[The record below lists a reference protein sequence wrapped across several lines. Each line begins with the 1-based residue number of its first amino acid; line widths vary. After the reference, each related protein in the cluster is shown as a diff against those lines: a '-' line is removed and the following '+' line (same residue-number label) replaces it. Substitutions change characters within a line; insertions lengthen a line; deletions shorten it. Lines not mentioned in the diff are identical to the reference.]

1 MLPIGLKPMM
11 RRFALAFAAVVTA
24 SAASANPE
32 LPRPASLEPNIA
44 FWTRVY
50 TEVDTA
56 GGFIHDAEHLDVVYE
71 ELRLPEG
78 QSNRARERRVEQ
90 TKDRYRAILRKL
102 GRGERA
108 QLSQE
113 EQRVLALWPEG
124 TASQSFQRAAGQLR
138 FQLGQ
143 ADKFRAGLARS
154 GQWADHIAA
163 TLREHGVP
171 SELVALPHVESSFN
185 PRAYS
190 RVGAAGLWQFTRGTG
205 RRYMRVDEIVDERM
219 DPHRA
224 TVGAARLLRDNHRRL
239 QAWPL
244 AITAYNHGAAGM
256 DRAVRTL
263 GTRDI
268 GVISRRYESRIFG
281 FASRNFYAE
290 FLAADQ
296 IHRDPERYFGPIA
309 AEPPVAYEILVTDH
323 YYRAPTLGRALGID
337 LDVLREHN
345 LALRPSVWNG
355 AKHVPK
361 GYALRIPRS
370 ELREPLAVALAEI
383 PKGERLAE
391 QQRDRYHK
399 VRRGETLSVIAR
411 RYGVREREL
420 VALNGLRSRNRIG
433 AGQILRLPTQ
443 IVLAPEPVVVASAS
457 PEPPASPPP
466 AVAIPEPQ
474 PVVVAS
480 EARSEPKASEVHRAS
495 EARSEPKASEVD
507 RASEAR
513 SEPEAGEGLAA
524 GSSQAA
530 SPQVAVE
537 PLPQAPEAA
546 AAGSPAPAAEAK
558 PLGNESPP
566 PAVVLAAAP
575 ESAGPEAVPAYY
587 EVQRGD
593 TLSRIAAR
601 FGLSERELVA
611 RNGLRNRHRIA
622 AGQRLRVAEAAS
634 AALATPR
641 PETAAGAPEPAEA
654 AKPAAPEPKPR
665 PAEATPKAPQ
675 QPPAAVVVAEA
686 TPEAPA
692 PALPDE
698 PAVAV
703 GAEEGAIEAG
713 EEPGSE
719 DARLAEAVVA
729 EAPAATAPGSRA
741 TAPDPSDYAV
751 TPDQRITVHAD
762 ETIGHYAEWLE
773 VSAGRLRQ
781 VNGMRRQTPLVIGR
795 QRKLD
800 FSRVTPEVFEQR
812 RLEYHRTLQEEFF
825 EAYEVTG
832 TTTHVLRRGDTL
844 WQLSR
849 QRYEIPMWLLVQYN
863 PDLDF
868 GSLSPGTPLVIPV
881 VESRQG
887 G

>member
-1 MLPIGLKPMM
+1 M
-11 RRFALAFAAVVTA
+11 RRLALALAVAA
-24 SAASANPE
+24 SSASANPE
-32 LPRPASLEPNIA
+32 LPRPAALEPNVQ

-56 GGFIHDAEHLDVVYE
+56 GGLIHDAEQLGVVYE
-71 ELRLPEG
+71 VLRFPEG
-78 QSNRARERRVEQ
+78 LGERARERRVEGA
-90 TKDRYRAILRKL
+90 KDRHRAILRKL
-102 GRGERA
+102 GRGERTG
-108 QLSQE
+108 LSEE

-124 TASQSFQRAAGQLR
+124 SPSQVFQRAAGQLR

-154 GQWADHIAA
+154 GQWVDHIEQ

-171 SELVALPHVESSFN
+171 NELVALPHVESSFN

-219 DPHRA
+219 DPHKA
-224 TVGAARLLRDNHRRL
+224 TVGAARLLRDNYRRL

-256 DRAVRTL
+256 NRAVRTL

-268 GVISRRYESRIFG
+268 GVIAKRYQSRIFG
-281 FASRNFYAE
+281 FASRNFYTE
-290 FLAADQ
+290 FLAAAQ
-296 IHRDPERYFGPIA
+296 IHRDPERYFGPITP
-309 AEPPVAYEILVTDH
+309 EPPVAYEILVTDH
-323 YYRAPTLGRALGID
+323 YFRAPTLGRALGID
-337 LDVLREHN
+337 LDVLRDHN
-345 LALRPSVWNG
+345 LALRPAVWNG

-370 ELREPLAVALAEI
+370 ELRRPLAVALAEI
-383 PKGERLAE
+383 PQRDRLVE
-391 QQRDRYHK
+391 QQRDRFHK

-411 RYGVREREL
+411 RYGVREGEL
-420 VALNGLRSRNRIG
+420 VAVNGLRSRNRIR

-443 IVLAPEPVVVASAS
+443 IGLAPEPVVVASAS
-457 PEPPASPPP
+457 PEPPASPPQ
-466 AVAIPEPQ
+466 AVATPEPQ
-474 PVVVAS
+474 PLAVA
-480 EARSEPKASEVHRAS
+480 AVEP
-495 EARSEPKASEVD
+495 
-507 RASEAR
+507 
-513 SEPEAGEGLAA
+513 AA
-524 GSSQAA
+524 VA
-530 SPQVAVE
+530 AVE
-537 PLPQAPEAA
+537 PLAVAAVEPPPVPVTAAEPPRRLSEA
-546 AAGSPAPAAEAK
+546 APAASPASAEAEL
-558 PLGNESPP
+558 PAGASPP
-566 PAVVLAAAP
+566 PAVALATALDA
-575 ESAGPEAVPAYY
+575 AGPEAVPAYY
-587 EVQRGD
+587 EVRRGD
-593 TLSRIAAR
+593 TLSRIATR

-622 AGQRLRVAEAAS
+622 AGQRLRVAPGTVET
-634 AALATPR
+634 TP
-641 PETAAGAPEPAEA
+641 E
-654 AKPAAPEPKPR
+654 
-665 PAEATPKAPQ
+665 PAEATPKAPG
-675 QPPAAVVVAEA
+675 QPPAAPTQPAPVVLAEA
-686 TPEAPA
+686 RLEAPA
-692 PALPDE
+692 PLLPDE
-698 PAVAV
+698 PAVVV
-703 GAEEGAIEAG
+703 GADEGAIESS

-719 DARLAEAVVA
+719 DALLAEAVVVQTPA
-729 EAPAATAPGSRA
+729 TTAPAARA
-741 TAPDPSDYAV
+741 KAPDPSDYAV

-773 VSAGRLRQ
+773 VSASRLRQ
-781 VNGMRRQTPLVIGR
+781 INGMRRQTPLVIGR

-800 FSRVTPEVFEQR
+800 FSRVTPEAFEQR

-825 EAYEVTG
+825 EAFEVTG
-832 TTTHVLRRGDTL
+832 TTRHPLSRGDTL

-849 QRYEIPMWLLVQYN
+849 QRYQIPMWLLVQYN

>member
-1 MLPIGLKPMM
+1 MLPIDPGPML
-11 RRFALAFAAVVTA
+11 RRLTLVFAAVVTA
-24 SAASANPE
+24 AAASANPE
-32 LPRPASLEPNIA
+32 LPRPAALEPNVR

-50 TEVDTA
+50 TEADTA

-71 ELRLPEG
+71 ELRFPQGLG
-78 QSNRARERRVEQ
+78 DRARERRVEQ
-90 TKDRYRAILRKL
+90 AKDRYRAILRSF

-124 TASQSFQRAAGQLR
+124 TASQTFQRAAGQLR

-154 GQWADHIAA
+154 AQWADHIAE

-219 DPHRA
+219 DPHKA
-224 TVGAARLLRDNHRRL
+224 TVGAARLLRDNYRRL

-244 AITAYNHGAAGM
+244 AITAYNHGTSGM
-256 DRAVRTL
+256 ERAVRSL

-268 GVISRRYESRIFG
+268 GVISKRYQSRIFG
-281 FASRNFYAE
+281 FASRNFYTE
-290 FLAADQ
+290 FLAAAQ
-296 IHRDPERYFGPIA
+296 IHSDPERYFGPIA
-309 AEPPVAYEILVTDH
+309 PEPPVAYEILVTDH

-361 GYALRIPRS
+361 GYALRIPRG
-370 ELREPLAVALAEI
+370 ELRQPLAVALAEI
-383 PKGERLAE
+383 PKSERLAE
-391 QQRDRYHK
+391 QQLDRFHK

-411 RYGVREREL
+411 RYGVRESEL
-420 VALNGLRSRNRIG
+420 VAVNGLRSRNRIG

-443 IVLAPEPVVVASAS
+443 IAQAPVLVASGS

-466 AVAIPEPQ
+466 AIASPEPQ
-474 PVVVAS
+474 PVVVAAPA
-480 EARSEPKASEVHRAS
+480 EA
-495 EARSEPKASEVD
+495 
-507 RASEAR
+507 
-513 SEPEAGEGLAA
+513 L
-524 GSSQAA
+524 
-530 SPQVAVE
+530 
-537 PLPQAPEAA
+537 
-546 AAGSPAPAAEAK
+546 APAAEGTPPA
-558 PLGNESPP
+558 PESPRV
-566 PAVVLAAAP
+566 AVVLAAAP
-575 ESAGPEAVPAYY
+575 EAAGPDAMPAYY
-587 EVQRGD
+587 EVRRGD

-601 FGLSERELVA
+601 FGLSERELIA

-622 AGQRLRVAEAAS
+622 AGQRLRVAAESSQVIAATSSEAA
-634 AALATPR
+634 AKAP
-641 PETAAGAPEPAEA
+641 AAGRPAEA
-654 AKPAAPEPKPR
+654 SKPAAPEATPK
-665 PAEATPKAPQ
+665 PAEATPKAPPQ
-675 QPPAAVVVAEA
+675 PPAAPTPPAAVVVAE
-686 TPEAPA
+686 TSPEAA
-692 PALPDE
+692 VPALPDE

-729 EAPAATAPGSRA
+729 EAPGATPAAQA

-751 TPDQRITVHAD
+751 TADQRITVHAD

-781 VNGMRRQTPLVIGR
+781 INSMRRTTPLVIGR

-825 EAYEVTG
+825 EAYEVTA
-832 TTTHVLRRGDTL
+832 TTTHRLSRGDTL

-881 VESRQG
+881 LESRQG